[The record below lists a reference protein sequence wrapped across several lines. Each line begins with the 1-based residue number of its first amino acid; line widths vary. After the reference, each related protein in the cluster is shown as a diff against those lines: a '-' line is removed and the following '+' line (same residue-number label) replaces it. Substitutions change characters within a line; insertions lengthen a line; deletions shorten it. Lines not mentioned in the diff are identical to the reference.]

1 MIAVVRAIGPRDPA
15 ESLLACQMAAVH
27 NATIMAA
34 RRLNQAEML
43 NQQDSASNMFNKLTR
58 SYVAQ
63 LDALKRYRSTGE
75 QSIRV
80 QHVTVNEGGQAIVGN
95 VSRGAGPPTKRTIN
109 LMNLVELMNQA
120 PRCSATSKRSGK
132 PCQAPALKGW
142 SVCRC
147 HGARG
152 GAPTGKRNGRYRH
165 GERTKATQA
174 LRGEIAA
181 LCRMARQTA
190 VSRD

>member
-1 MIAVVRAIGPRDPA
+1 M
-15 ESLLACQMAAVH
+15 
-27 NATIMAA
+27 
-34 RRLNQAEML
+34 
-43 NQQDSASNMFNKLTR
+43 
-58 SYVAQ
+58 
-63 LDALKRYRSTGE
+63 
-75 QSIRV
+75 
-80 QHVTVNEGGQAIVGN
+80 
-95 VSRGAGPPTKRTIN
+95 N
-109 LMNLVELMNQA
+109 LMELMNQA

-181 LCRMARQTA
+181 LCRMARRPATN
-190 VSRD
+190 RT